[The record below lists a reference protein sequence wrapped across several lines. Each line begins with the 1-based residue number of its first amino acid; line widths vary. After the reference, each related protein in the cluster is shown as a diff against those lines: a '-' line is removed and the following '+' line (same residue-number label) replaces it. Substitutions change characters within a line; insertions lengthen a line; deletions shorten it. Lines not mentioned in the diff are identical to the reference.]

1 MTDFGGLIAHQGRLF
16 VNAVAVAVNLA
27 IALASTMLFTAIG
40 IDIGLLGLRQRL
52 TPTDRPA
59 ALRVPFEIA

>member
-1 MTDFGGLIAHQGRLF
+1 MTDFGGLIAHQRRLF
-16 VNAVAVAVNLA
+16 VNAVAVNLA

-40 IDIGLLGLRQRL
+40 IDMGLLGLRQRL

-59 ALRVPFEIA
+59 ALGVPFEIA